1 MTFQTQPHLMSD
13 SGLSVETMRKI
24 YHIKCRELPVKA
36 NFPSAFENNFCLFP
50 YCTNEDSQYHI
61 FSSNCFISDSI
72 NEITDTSVKYSD
84 IFSDNIQSQVNV
96 VNIMFSRLERRKKYI
111 TLSVKGFPLDP
122 RSRHVSTLGIRKA
135 KRTNKRKT
143 IHTLAV

>member
-1 MTFQTQPHLMSD
+1 MGKQSFKLLVKESCDIASFKNLSAEKDKLSKGKDIKYVTFQTQPYLMSD

-84 IFSDNIQSQVNV
+84 IFSDIQ
-96 VNIMFSRLERRKKYI
+96 RY
-111 TLSVKGFPLDP
+111 
-122 RSRHVSTLGIRKA
+122 
-135 KRTNKRKT
+135 
-143 IHTLAV
+143 